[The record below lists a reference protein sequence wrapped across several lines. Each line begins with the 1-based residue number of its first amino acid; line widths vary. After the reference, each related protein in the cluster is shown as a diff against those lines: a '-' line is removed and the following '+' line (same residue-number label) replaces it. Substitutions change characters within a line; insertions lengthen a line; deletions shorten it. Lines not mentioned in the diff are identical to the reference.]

1 MGLEALY
8 LIHDDDDL
16 GSAAVY
22 TMDQLGTWSDMGSA
36 VILPD
41 QVHEK
46 NRNIF
51 LRVAARV

>member
-1 MGLEALY
+1 M
-8 LIHDDDDL
+8 
-16 GSAAVY
+16 Y

-41 QVHEK
+41 RVHEK

-51 LRVAARV
+51 LRVAARVYVSFYYGSDV

>member
-1 MGLEALY
+1 V
-8 LIHDDDDL
+8 DL
-16 GSAAVY
+16 GSTAVY

-51 LRVAARV
+51 LRFAARVHVSFYHGFDV